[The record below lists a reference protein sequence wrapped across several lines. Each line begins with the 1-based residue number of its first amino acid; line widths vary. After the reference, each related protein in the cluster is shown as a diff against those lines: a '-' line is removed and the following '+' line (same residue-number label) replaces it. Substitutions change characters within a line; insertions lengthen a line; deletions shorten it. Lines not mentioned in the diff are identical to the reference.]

1 MTPVVTSSLLGM
13 LCLPVKRPGNM
24 MLLWLV
30 LAGLMPARPAS
41 AQDGSPRGFEDQ
53 VRRLV
58 RRELRQYPES
68 TLLDLYKGFFQSVYG
83 PGHLIPDRQRAAD
96 YMQREL
102 SGMRCVD
109 TVGWQP
115 LGLER
120 QYYRVNL
127 CLVADGILPGD
138 ALLDVFIESANR
150 ARSPEVEVWRKEW
163 NRIADVIGAMEE
175 APAGAAADRAA
186 IDRMLGD
193 GRYIG
198 HHSEA
203 YEAAYHPH
211 YRIVERSL
219 FLELRRKYLD
229 KLPEQWPE

>member
-1 MTPVVTSSLLGM
+1 M
-13 LCLPVKRPGNM
+13 LRLRVKGTGSM
-24 MLLWLV
+24 VLLWLI
-30 LAGLMPARPAS
+30 LAGLMPARPVS
-41 AQDGSPRGFEDQ
+41 AQDGSPPGFEDQ
-53 VRRLV
+53 VRRQV
-58 RRELRQYPES
+58 QRELRQYPES
-68 TLLDLYKGFFQSVYG
+68 TLLDIYKGFFQSVYG

-138 ALLDVFIESANR
+138 ALLDAFTESANR
-150 ARSPEVEVWRKEW
+150 ARAPGVEVWRKEW